1 MIKFQIAFFNNHILW
16 VFFKWVLELLG
27 IFDPFFLLV
36 EKAHS
41 SVLGTCIKFIII
53 WRISKRFARDS
64 IVIFL
69 YFWSFPHNCMAVKK
83 DFHIICLKK
92 NKCLCSMV
100 HFRRLTGVNRW
111 EAFALQSKRSIMVR
125 NCLLRSSRVRFWTCK
140 PRGGLSL
147 QSRCLWQLATR
158 RNPSAPWQRVARYL
172 GRPQSAS
179 ISMFQGYILEPDFTT
194 WWEWISLCLS
204 LSQMNTYY

>member
-1 MIKFQIAFFNNHILW
+1 MIKFQIAFFNNYILW
-16 VFFKWVLELLG
+16 FFFKWVLELLG
-27 IFDPFFLLV
+27 IFDPFSYLLKRLTV
-36 EKAHS
+36 QSLEHASNS
-41 SVLGTCIKFIII
+41 SSSEGSLKGLQGTLLSF
-53 WRISKRFARDS
+53 
-64 IVIFL
+64 FL
-69 YFWSFPHNCMAVKK
+69 YFWSFPHNCMAVKT

-125 NCLLRSSRVRFWTCK
+125 NCLLRSSRVHFWTCK

-158 RNPSAPWQRVARYL
+158 RNQSAPWQRVARYL

-194 WWEWISLCLS
+194 WWGWISLCLS